1 MATFKILFKKTDNRA
16 VMPKKAYDTDTGFDL
31 VAIDVFKR
39 LENGVIMLE
48 TGIAVKPPTGY
59 YTEILPR
66 SSIIKTGFILANSVG
81 VIDSSF
87 RNSLKIAIIPVYE
100 NTVFNF
106 EDIKNKFQLVIRK
119 IEDFEVEE
127 VDDLDI
133 TERGMGGFGS
143 TNQASLI

>member
-1 MATFKILFKKTDNRA
+1 MASSKILFKKTDNRA
-16 VMPKKAYDTDTGFDL
+16 VIPKKAYDTDTGFDL

-39 LENGVIMLE
+39 FENGVIMLE

-100 NTVFNF
+100 NAVFNF